1 MTPEEIKQFVANEV
15 KKQLKAEKEKIYKKL
30 KDRLEYTGEFANAY
44 SIIEAFENWTT
55 E

>member
-1 MTPEEIKQFVANEV
+1 MTPDEIKELVANEV

-30 KDRLEYTGEFANAY
+30 KYRLEYTGEFANAY
-44 SIIEAFENWTT
+44 LIMEAFGNWAT